1 MDMLTQISW
10 HSFLISFKL
19 ALVSTIVLLL
29 VATPMAYLLSF
40 SRFRGRSLVEA
51 VFALPIV
58 LPPTVLGFFVLVAIG
73 NLSPLGRLYT
83 DIFGT
88 TMAFSFTG
96 LVVASVLYSFPF
108 ALQPIQNAFE
118 AVDEGLIESS
128 RTLGCTRLKSF
139 FRVLLPASRKGLI
152 TGAML
157 AFAHTVGEFGVVLMV
172 GGSIPG
178 KTKVASIAIYEN
190 VEMARYGEA
199 AVMSM
204 VMLIFSFTV
213 LAVVYYMNKRSTRF
227 STSY

>member
-1 MDMLTQISW
+1 
-10 HSFLISFKL
+10 
-19 ALVSTIVLLL
+19 
-29 VATPMAYLLSF
+29 MAYLLSF

-118 AVDEGLIESS
+118 AVDKGLIESS

-157 AFAHTVGEFGVVLMV
+157 AFAHTSESSGLYLWSEEAYPARPRSQV
-172 GGSIPG
+172 SPYT
-178 KTKVASIAIYEN
+178 KT
-190 VEMARYGEA
+190 
-199 AVMSM
+199 
-204 VMLIFSFTV
+204 
-213 LAVVYYMNKRSTRF
+213 
-227 STSY
+227 